1 MPSRRV
7 FAAIALALAFAASS
21 LWVGCSP
28 QAASDAA
35 ATAARKAAA
44 TSASKAPPSP
54 AYSKLEYTPIPIG
67 APVSEFGRPIVT
79 NVEIVDLDQDGL
91 PDILYCEAQ
100 KNTIRWIRQ
109 FPRGVF
115 TESIIAENIS
125 GPAHVWAADVNG
137 SGRLDVLVASMGQI
151 WPNNDKIGALVVL
164 ENLDNRRFQP
174 HVLLEHVERVTDV
187 RAARFVDHPD
197 RRQDL
202 VVAQFGYYQG
212 QTQWL
217 ENLGGWQFK
226 SHVVNTQSGCINVP
240 VADFEGRGKMDF
252 AAVISQEWE
261 EIHLFRNSGNGEFQ
275 GSILWGSTNEDFGSS
290 GLAVA
295 DVNRDGRPDLIYT
308 NGDGF
313 DYALQSQRPW
323 HGVQWIENTATGFKY
338 HRIGDMP
345 GAFSPC
351 AADLNG
357 DGFIDLVTVSC
368 FADWTDPS
376 AVSLMAW
383 INDGHEHFTP
393 VVLAH
398 KPIQLVTAAVG
409 DLDGNGVPVIVT
421 GGFHTTP
428 PFENMSS
435 VTLWRRK

>member
-1 MPSRRV
+1 MPFRRIPV
-7 FAAIALALAFAASS
+7 LVGAVAIIAAIAIYFSRSTPPVVAGDPASK
-21 LWVGCSP
+21 L
-28 QAASDAA
+28 
-35 ATAARKAAA
+35 AAREVARG
-44 TSASKAPPSP
+44 SVP
-54 AYSKLEYTPIPIG
+54 ANAYANLEYTPIPIG

-91 PDILYCEAQ
+91 PDVLYCEAQ
-100 KNTIRWIRQ
+100 KNTVRWIRQ

-115 TESIIAENIS
+115 TETIIAENIA
-125 GPAHVWAADVNG
+125 GPAHVWASDVNG

-164 ENLDNRRFQP
+164 ENLDNTHFRP
-174 HVLLEHVERVTDV
+174 HLLLEHVERVTDV
-187 RAARFVDHPD
+187 RAARLVDHPD
-197 RRQDL
+197 RRLDL

-217 ENLGGWQFK
+217 ENLGGWKFQG
-226 SHVVNTQSGCINVP
+226 HVVNTQSGCINVP
-240 VADFEGRGKMDF
+240 VADFEGHGKMDF

-261 EIHLFRNSGNGEFQ
+261 EIHLFHNSGNGDFQ

-323 HGVQWIENTATGFKY
+323 HGVQWIENTPTGFKY

-357 DGFIDLVTVSC
+357 DGFIDVVTVSC
-368 FADWTDPS
+368 FADWSDSTS
-376 AVSLMAW
+376 VSLMAW
-383 INDGHEHFTP
+383 MNDGHEHFTP

-409 DLDGNGVPVIVT
+409 DLDGNGIPVIVT
-421 GGFHTTP
+421 GGFHTVP